1 MVLEKL
7 GQIGEGRRIRRLQE
21 VVEAVNALEETVTPL
36 SDADLAARTVAFRER
51 LAAGETLDEVL
62 PEAFATVREAARR
75 TIGQRHFDVQLMGG
89 IVLHGGSIAE
99 MRTGEG
105 KTLTSTLATYLKDR
119 KSTR

>member
-51 LAAGETLDEVL
+51 LAAGETLD
-62 PEAFATVREAARR
+62 
-75 TIGQRHFDVQLMGG
+75 
-89 IVLHGGSIAE
+89 
-99 MRTGEG
+99 
-105 KTLTSTLATYLKDR
+105 R
-119 KSTR
+119 KSTRLNSSHTDISRMPSSA